1 MTPCERRRQC
11 FPQRVHQN
19 VVHAAARAAERMLR
33 TADRRPISCV
43 GRTMGGLHG
52 RADSAWNVRVDRSA
66 AASRVLIVDDEP
78 GIVAFVELG
87 LTQEGIDV
95 ISAGSMADGLT
106 ALRTERPDLV
116 IVDVGLPDGD
126 GFELLANIRSES
138 QVPVIMLTARGDV
151 EDRVRGLDLGADDY
165 VAKPFHFA
173 ELMARIRA
181 HLRRRAA
188 DTEAASE
195 PILRVADL
203 SLDPRT
209 RLVYRGD
216 RSIELT
222 AREFEL
228 LELFLREPGRV
239 FSKESILDRLWGYA
253 FDDNLVEV
261 YVGYLRR
268 KLGEPP
274 LIETLRGAG
283 YALRAKT

>member
-1 MTPCERRRQC
+1 MRGSQK
-11 FPQRVHQN
+11 
-19 VVHAAARAAERMLR
+19 VVQAVPRAAERMLR
-33 TADRRPISCV
+33 TADRRHTSCV
-43 GRTMGGLHG
+43 GRTMGGLHVEPMT
-52 RADSAWNVRVDRSA
+52 AWNVRMDRPAPNTTTVGSPA
-66 AASRVLIVDDEP
+66 TASRVLIVDDEP

-87 LTQEGIDV
+87 LSQEGIEV
-95 ISAGSMADGLT
+95 VSAGTMAAGLT
-106 ALRTERPDLV
+106 ALRTDRPDLV

-126 GFELLANIRSES
+126 GYELLASIRSES

-181 HLRRRAA
+181 HLRRRTAETGGA
-188 DTEAASE
+188 PE

-209 RLVYRGD
+209 RLVVRGD

-228 LELFLREPGRV
+228 LELFLSEPGRV

-283 YALRAKT
+283 YALRARS